1 MKGCNSGLVFIP
13 VNNAG
18 ESNALQ
24 KGYKKPRAKL
34 RFYVDR
40 LSGLAAVVVNRAGSF
55 LRRGFTEGSFN
66 FYSEM

>member
-24 KGYKKPRAKL
+24 KGYKKPGAKL

-40 LSGLAAVVVNRAGSF
+40 LSGLAAVVVNRGRLFSAAGF
-55 LRRGFTEGSFN
+55 HGGLF
-66 FYSEM
+66 